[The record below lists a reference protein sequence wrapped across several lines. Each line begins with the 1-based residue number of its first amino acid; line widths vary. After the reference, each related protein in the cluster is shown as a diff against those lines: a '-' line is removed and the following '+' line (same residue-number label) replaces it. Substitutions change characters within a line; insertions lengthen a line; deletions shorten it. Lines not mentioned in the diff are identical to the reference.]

1 MINNR
6 LHSRQLKPQFQAKNK
21 SILAISN
28 VDPNPNSNETVP
40 RPMLID
46 YNGQWVTMS
55 SS

>member
-6 LHSRQLKPQFQAKNK
+6 LLSRQLQSQAKNK

-28 VDPNPNSNETVP
+28 VDPDPNSNETVP

-46 YNGQWVTMS
+46 YNGQ
-55 SS
+55 